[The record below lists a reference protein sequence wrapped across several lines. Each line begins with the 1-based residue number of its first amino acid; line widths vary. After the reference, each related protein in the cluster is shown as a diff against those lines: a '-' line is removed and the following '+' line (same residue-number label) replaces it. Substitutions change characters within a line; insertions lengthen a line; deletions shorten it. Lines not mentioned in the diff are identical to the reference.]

1 MSFSPEWLA
10 LREPAD
16 ADARAV
22 DLLDPVRE
30 WLAGVE
36 RPVIRDLGCGTGSM
50 ARWLA
55 PRLDR
60 PQHWVLYDQDR
71 ALLDHATA
79 SLITGDLA
87 VPVTASAV
95 QADVAGLTAD
105 DLAGADLVTTSALLD
120 LLTADEVDGLAAACV
135 GAGCPALL
143 TLSVI
148 GRVDLD
154 PVDDLDFDLLAAF
167 NAHQRRSTGGRR
179 LLGPDAVEATAGAF
193 GKLGVPVR
201 VSPSPWRLGTAA
213 GAAWTERRVDEVAAR
228 RAGRRR
234 LSGHGARVSGANA
247 SQHSS
252 GQSALIAEWLTGW
265 VGAACEQEPALAAP
279 ARGYLERRLAAA
291 AAGELG
297 VLVHHSDLLADP
309 E

>member
-1 MSFSPEWLA
+1 MERTDMSFSPEWLA

-16 ADARAV
+16 AAARAA

-30 WLAGVE
+30 RLAGVE

-55 PRLDR
+55 PLLDG
-60 PQHWVLYDQDR
+60 PQHWVLYDQDP
-71 ALLDHATA
+71 ALLDRATESIATA
-79 SLITGDLA
+79 SLPA
-87 VPVTASAV
+87 PVTASAV
-95 QADVAGLTAD
+95 QADVTALTAA
-105 DLAGADLVTTSALLD
+105 DLAGADLITTSALLD
-120 LLTADEVDGLAAACV
+120 LLTADEVDRLAAACV
-135 GAGCPALL
+135 EAGCPALL
-143 TLSVI
+143 TLSVT

-154 PVDDLDFDLLAAF
+154 PVEDLDADLAAAF

-193 GKLGVPVR
+193 GKLSVPVR
-201 VSPSPWRLGTAA
+201 VSPSPWRLGSAA
-213 GAAWTERRVDEVAAR
+213 GALT
-228 RAGRRR
+228 
-234 LSGHGARVSGANA
+234 
-247 SQHSS
+247 
-252 GQSALIAEWLTGW
+252 AEWLRGW
-265 VGAACEQEPALAAP
+265 VGAACEQEPALVGP
-279 ARGYLERRLAAA
+279 SNGYLERRLDAI

>member
-55 PRLDR
+55 PRLDG
-60 PQHWVLYDQDR
+60 PQHWVLYDEDPV
-71 ALLDHATA
+71 LLDHATA
-79 SLITGDLA
+79 SLA
-87 VPVTASAV
+87 APVTASAV
-95 QADVAGLTAD
+95 KADVTALTAD
-105 DLAGADLVTTSALLD
+105 DLAGADLITTSAVLD
-120 LLTADEVDGLAAACV
+120 LLTVDEVDRLAAACV
-135 GAGCPALL
+135 EVGCPALL

-154 PVDDLDFDLLAAF
+154 PVEDLDADLMTAF
-167 NAHQRRSTGGRR
+167 NAHQRRRTGDRR
-179 LLGPDAVEATAGAF
+179 LLGPDAIEAAAGAF

-201 VSPSPWRLGTAA
+201 VSPSPWRLGPT
-213 GAAWTERRVDEVAAR
+213 
-228 RAGRRR
+228 
-234 LSGHGARVSGANA
+234 HGALA
-247 SQHSS
+247 
-252 GQSALIAEWLTGW
+252 AEWLRGW
-265 VGAACEQEPALAAP
+265 VGAACEQEPALVGP
-279 ARGYLERRLAAA
+279 AKGYLQRRLAAA

>member
-30 WLAGVE
+30 RLAGVDE
-36 RPVIRDLGCGTGSM
+36 PVIRDLGCGTGSM

-55 PRLDR
+55 PLLDG

-71 ALLDHATA
+71 VLLDHATA
-79 SLITGDLA
+79 SIATASLA
-87 VPVTASAV
+87 APVTASAV
-95 QADVAGLTAD
+95 QADVTALTSD
-105 DLAGADLVTTSALLD
+105 DLAGADLITTSALLD
-120 LLTADEVDGLAAACV
+120 LLTADEVDRLAAACV
-135 GAGCPALL
+135 EAGCPALL

-154 PVDDLDFDLLAAF
+154 PVEDLDADLAAAF
-167 NAHQRRSTGGRR
+167 DAHQRRSVDGRR
-179 LLGPDAVEATAGAF
+179 LLGPDAVEAAAGAF

-201 VSPSPWRLGTAA
+201 VSPSPWRLGPKQ
-213 GAAWTERRVDEVAAR
+213 GALA
-228 RAGRRR
+228 
-234 LSGHGARVSGANA
+234 
-247 SQHSS
+247 
-252 GQSALIAEWLTGW
+252 AEWLRGW
-265 VGAACEQEPALAAP
+265 IGAACEQEPALVGP
-279 ARGYLERRLAAA
+279 AKGYLERRLAAA